1 MFLSGALTNV
11 KTLLFYLWLCS
22 DIIGG
27 AKGSVVQTPVG
38 KVVGSLVQKDSLAF
52 LVYKSI
58 PFAKPPIGDL
68 RFKRPQPL
76 SGTVSNQTI
85 NSEDY
90 KKSCWSATKTSPH
103 KYYGEDCL
111 YLNVYA
117 PEGNGPFPVMVWIHG
132 GGFVA
137 GSTFPE
143 PLKMVHQGKVIV
155 VSINYRLGIFGFMTT
170 EDNAFP
176 SNNGLWDQYMAIKWV
191 YENIEHFNGDP
202 NSITLFGE
210 SAGATSAA
218 LHVISP
224 ISSKYFHKVILQ
236 SGGMTS
242 MLSRTPETPL
252 NKFAELVGC
261 NTISGSR
268 NNSCLQNLDVS
279 SILTYSK
286 PEWYVS
292 NSAQKQIDFVWL
304 PVIDGEFILDEP
316 LNLLNNVT
324 YLEQQGAFE
333 KDFMIGVL
341 NDEGALLTTNFFY
354 PIPVT
359 NLEDSN
365 FLRDLENF
373 LLPSRYGSNVEISQA
388 AINAINTFYT
398 GNATLNSPPTATSV
412 LDFGGDVYL
421 VVPAM
426 EAALALT
433 QMAAIGAA
441 KSKTFFY
448 HFDFCPA
455 KTELEAPCFA
465 HGDELPL
472 QFPKK
477 NITDPVK
484 AKLSDMFISLLTS
497 FARSS
502 DPGIA
507 VSCGWPQFE
516 PQGRKY
522 LRISPTPDVRSHLY
536 QYRMQFWLETMPNI
550 LG

>member
-1 MFLSGALTNV
+1 
-11 KTLLFYLWLCS
+11 
-22 DIIGG
+22 
-27 AKGSVVQTPVG
+27 
-38 KVVGSLVQKDSLAF
+38 
-52 LVYKSI
+52 
-58 PFAKPPIGDL
+58 
-68 RFKRPQPL
+68 
-76 SGTVSNQTI
+76 
-85 NSEDY
+85 
-90 KKSCWSATKTSPH
+90 
-103 KYYGEDCL
+103 
-111 YLNVYA
+111 
-117 PEGNGPFPVMVWIHG
+117 MVWIHG

-143 PLKMVHQGKVIV
+143 PLKMVHQGNVIV

-170 EDNAFP
+170 EDSAFP

-191 YENIEHFNGDP
+191 YENIEHFSGDP

-210 SAGATSAA
+210 SAGAMSAA

-236 SGGMTS
+236 SGAMTS
-242 MLSRTPETPL
+242 MLSRTPKIPL

-261 NTISGSR
+261 STTFESLNNT
-268 NNSCLQNLDVS
+268 CLQNVDVS

-292 NSAQKQIDFVWL
+292 NNAQKQIDFVWL
-304 PVIDGEFILDEP
+304 PVVDGEFIPDEP

-341 NDEGALLTTNFFY
+341 NDEGALLTTNFFNR
-354 PIPVT
+354 IPVT

-373 LLPSRYGSNVEISQA
+373 ILPSRYGSNVVISPA

-398 GNATLNSPPTATSV
+398 GRATLISPPTATSV

-433 QMAAIGAA
+433 QTAATRAA
-441 KSKTFFY
+441 KTFFY

-465 HGDELPL
+465 HGHEIPL
-472 QFPKK
+472 QFPKR

-502 DPGIA
+502 DPGTA
-507 VSCGWPQFE
+507 GENDLSPSRATELE
-516 PQGRKY
+516 PRTNY
-522 LRISPTPDVRSHLY
+522 LFHHSTLLIQLK
-536 QYRMQFWLETMPNI
+536 
-550 LG
+550 